1 MYSKVYD
8 CDSLVLH
15 NMLNKTEKKDWMP
28 LKWWLSSLWW
38 CSLTVDFKKN
48 GYYSDSKPPHTHI
61 SYKEKGEDGFFI
73 LPHYLNMNEW
83 VVQQYKFESLKV
95 V

>member
-48 GYYSDSKPPHTHI
+48 GYYSDSKPPHT
-61 SYKEKGEDGFFI
+61 YKEKGEDGFFI